1 MYQTYKPSG
10 KVSWLFFPLM
20 LLFLFLVIPSVSY
33 LYAFVLWHSP
43 SFIINAILYLFV
55 LYVLALFGN
64 RVCIRMGKV
73 RNPVLAGFGGVLAG
87 VFLFYTMFAC
97 YSFVAAGEASP
108 EHLLRLLLHPG
119 DLPAAWNGLIQEGF
133 TLTTLKGLRLFTL
146 KGGFFIA
153 FMGLALLL
161 TMFVLAAIYFDA
173 AWYPFCE
180 TLKKWT
186 ASRTIYM
193 EYIQDRDIFIKK
205 LSFGDSSQ
213 LQQLDVLKS
222 INCSHSEAE
231 LYFSEDGS
239 AFYITIENKKKIE
252 GKTEADGT
260 LKFEDEEV
268 VELLKLDSQTGRI
281 LMSKASAAPE
291 QASARVVTEENG
303 RQKALA
309 LVRMLL
315 ASGIQIG
322 FLVLYFLDLDAMQG
336 FFSSRVALCYMIIN
350 LVVFSVGLIGCFVKE
365 DVMIKKEEQLYFNET
380 KRYQMERFDSPLG
393 HKIYYSIMVLTSI
406 LLVILCLGR
415 NL

>member
-33 LYAFVLWHSP
+33 LYAFVLRHSP

-73 RNPVLAGFGGVLAG
+73 RNPALAGFGGILAG
-87 VFLFYTMFAC
+87 VFLFYMMFAC
-97 YSFVAAGEASP
+97 YFFMAAGEASP

-119 DLPAAWNGLIQEGF
+119 DLLVAWNGLIHEGF

-146 KGGFFIA
+146 KGGFLIA
-153 FMGLALLL
+153 FMGLVLLL

-193 EYIQDRDIFIKK
+193 EYIQDRDTFIKK

-213 LQQLDVLKS
+213 LQQLEVLKS

-231 LYFSEDGS
+231 LYFAEDGS

-252 GKTEADGT
+252 GKTEADGAF
-260 LKFEDEEV
+260 KFEDEDV
-268 VELLKLDSQTGRI
+268 VELLKLDGQTGRI

-303 RQKALA
+303 RQKVISLF
-309 LVRMLL
+309 RMIL
-315 ASGIQIG
+315 ASGIQLG

-406 LLVILCLGR
+406 LLVVLCLGR